1 MSISTRWCL
10 LCGAEY
16 VAGVLE
22 CADCL
27 VPLSDRQ
34 PLRLEE
40 LGGEED
46 EQVAYDFDELEP
58 YGRLAIDELFWTNGI
73 AHAWDDTS
81 LVVRAEDEEQSDR
94 LIDEADRDAFLDS
107 DAEQVSY
114 DLGDWDDGRRAQL
127 TDLLTTVAVEHA
139 WDEHGELVVL
149 EDDEERVDALI
160 DAIEFPD
167 ALDADADAGTDADA
181 DADAADADADAD
193 GDADGGEADA
203 DAGPDATDVLSELF
217 VSADRLMHDPLDHE
231 GVLSLVDAARM
242 AETVAL
248 PYGFAPA
255 VWNDLVAQAR
265 ILRASLEDEG
275 EVDDEKV
282 IEQATALRT
291 ALRNFV

>member
-1 MSISTRWCL
+1 MTRWCV
-10 LCGAEY
+10 LCGGEY

-27 VPLSDRQ
+27 VPLSERQ
-34 PLRLEE
+34 PLKLEE

-46 EQVAYDFDELEP
+46 EQVEYDFEELEP
-58 YGRLAIDELFWTNGI
+58 VGRLVIDELFWSNGI
-73 AHAWDDTS
+73 AHAWADTS
-81 LVVRAEDEEQSDR
+81 LVVRAEDETEADR
-94 LIDEADRDAFLDS
+94 LIDEADRDAFLES

-114 DLGDWDDGRRAQL
+114 DLGDWDDDRRAQL
-127 TDLLTTVAVEHA
+127 TETLVVASIEHA

-149 EDDEERVDALI
+149 EQDEERVDAI
-160 DAIEFPD
+160 VDAIEFPNENAID
-167 ALDADADAGTDADA
+167 DEQEIAAEEALAEEGLD
-181 DADAADADADAD
+181 
-193 GDADGGEADA
+193 
-203 DAGPDATDVLSELF
+203 PQDVLSELF

-242 AETVAL
+242 AETLPL

-265 ILRASLEDEG
+265 GLRSSLEGGDAE
-275 EVDDEKV
+275 DDK
-282 IEQATALRT
+282 IIDQATNLRS